1 MMNTLEQ
8 KIYEVIA
15 RAVDN
20 HEAAG
25 YNVLIRKDGEQ
36 IAYAE
41 AGYANIAE
49 KKPIARDSIFRL
61 YSQSKPITS
70 AAVMILIQRGLLDLF
85 DPIETFLPGFA
96 DAKVVQADGTIKPA
110 ARGVNV
116 QDLLNMQAG
125 LAYPDADRAGQYVAE
140 LFIKNQELIAQGG
153 GMTTVE
159 LANAMGAL
167 PLTFEPGSS
176 FRYSTCADI
185 LGAVV
190 EVVSGKPFA
199 QFLKDELFEPL
210 GMEDTGFWVPAEKQD
225 RFVTAYKRVDGG
237 LTEYHQQHLCV
248 GIYDREPAFASGGA
262 GLVSTLD
269 DYARF
274 AEMLLRGGELDGER
288 ILHPATVAWMTKPQL
303 LLDNFWGSLPGHGYG
318 KLMRV
323 CVDPGRAPGIARLGE
338 YGWDGWLGTYFAN
351 FPAEHLTIQLC
362 QNTTDAG
369 TTACTRKVRN
379 LVLAATL

>member
-1 MMNTLEQ
+1 MNTLEH
-8 KIYEVIA
+8 KIHEVIS

-20 HEAAG
+20 REAAG

-41 AGYANIAE
+41 AGYANIAA
-49 KKPIARDSIFRL
+49 KAPIQRDSIFRL

-70 AAVMILIQRGLLDLF
+70 AAVMILIQRGMIDAY
-85 DPIETFLPGFA
+85 DAVETYLPGFA
-96 DAKVVQADGTIKPA
+96 NPRVVTDEGLVPAKRSVRIL
-110 ARGVNV
+110 
-116 QDLLNMQAG
+116 DLLGMTAG
-125 LAYPDADRAGQYVAE
+125 LAYPDADKAGQYVAE
-140 LFIKNQELIAQGG
+140 LFTRDQELIAQGG

-159 LANAMGAL
+159 LANAMGQL
-167 PLTFEPGSS
+167 PLTFHPGES

-190 EVVSGKPFA
+190 EVASGKPFA
-199 QFLKDELFEPL
+199 QFLREELFEPL
-210 GMEDTGFWVPAEKQD
+210 GMKDTGFWVPANKQD
-225 RFVTAYKRVDGG
+225 RFVTAYKPVDGE
-237 LTEYHQQHLCV
+237 LTEFHQQHLCV
-248 GIYDREPAFASGGA
+248 GVYDREPAFASGGA

-274 AEMLLRGGELDGER
+274 AEMLLCHGELDGER
-288 ILHPATVAWMTKPQL
+288 ILAPATVDWMTRAQL
-303 LLDNFWGSLPGHGYG
+303 SVDGRWDNLPGYGYG

-323 CVDPGRAPGIARLGE
+323 CVDPGRSYGLSRLGE

-379 LVLAATL
+379 LVLAEVL